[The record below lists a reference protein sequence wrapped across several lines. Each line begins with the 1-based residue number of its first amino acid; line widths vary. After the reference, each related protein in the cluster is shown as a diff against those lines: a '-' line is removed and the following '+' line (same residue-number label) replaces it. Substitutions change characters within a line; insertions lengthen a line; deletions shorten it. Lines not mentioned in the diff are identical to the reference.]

1 MPEVPEAFIAHHS
14 PNRLRIRIPDRRGDS
29 AFFASVQEAC
39 ARKGGRPEASPET
52 ASLLFVGEAAAVQ
65 AVADLGR
72 EQGLFELRTGTPSHR
87 PIMHEAVKPVAG
99 LNRSIQQVTGGRIDL
114 PSGIFLMLLGFGI
127 YEILRGRFS
136 TPPWYT
142 AFWYAFGLVSM
153 YVIEKGVRTAPDP
166 ENTLTCSS

>member
-14 PNRLRIRIPDRRGDS
+14 PNRLRIRIPSRRGDS
-29 AFFASVQEAC
+29 AFFASVQEAY
-39 ARKGGRPEASPET
+39 ARKGEQPEANPHT
-52 ASLLFVGEAAAVQ
+52 ASLLFVGKAAEGE

-72 EQGLFELRTGTPSHR
+72 EQGLFELRIGTPPHR
-87 PIMHEAVKPVAG
+87 PLMHEAVKPVAG

-114 PSGIFLMLLGFGI
+114 PSGFFLMLLGFGI

-153 YVIEKGVRTAPDP
+153 YVIEKEIRAIPGHEHD
-166 ENTLTCSS
+166 